1 MMTSKV
7 RIFMSL
13 VLVSLLLSACASQS
27 NTKPTPSSGP
37 VTAAATATQAPP
49 TTMPTPAVK
58 PLVVLIDN
66 DEGPITPANYNTF
79 IGRWLVGWVYDS
91 LYILNPDNTPV
102 PDLATSATASGDGL
116 TWTITL
122 RKGVMW
128 HDGQPLTSKDVV
140 FSLDF
145 LKKAGRD
152 NGLSAVTSMEANGD
166 LGVTLHLS
174 QPQPFFLADGLAAN
188 YIMPEHIW
196 NTQTPTSGTL
206 SQFQG
211 MIGTGAYKLTKV
223 EPGQF
228 YTFDANPDYFRGVP
242 TVKQIIAKIV
252 TDRTQQFDQLKSG
265 EADAV
270 ESSVPPALVA
280 DLESNPDIKLA
291 HGADFFNYILYTNGS
306 RKPFDNPVVR
316 AAIAKAIDTQTLINT
331 VLVGQ
336 GVQLPLNWYH
346 PDLPWA
352 INIPHIYDPAA
363 ATKAFESAGLVDKDG
378 DGVRELNGKN
388 TDFGILCDVN
398 NPVEVRA
405 TELIVGWLKA
415 VGIGSHQVCQDI
427 NTSVSE
433 IWPNFV
439 AVAKPNYDMAIWGWS
454 STPQVQRGFI
464 QIMTNCD
471 FGGLGRFNLTGICDP
486 TLDKLVAQ
494 FKTNIDPTRTEEL
507 SVLIQERFAEN
518 LPWSPLMSPGGNFAY
533 RPASYNGWVYTR
545 GTGIVPVWSFLPAG
559 AQNLP

>member
-1 MMTSKV
+1 MNSRL
-7 RIFMSL
+7 RIFSGL
-13 VLVSLLLSACASQS
+13 ILLSMILSACASQS
-27 NTKPTPSSGP
+27 TPTPFPSAAP
-37 VTAAATATQAPP
+37 ATAAPSPITPAAP
-49 TTMPTPAVK
+49 TTAPSPAPK

-79 IGRWLVGWVYDS
+79 IGRWLVGWVYDG
-91 LYILNPDNTPV
+91 LYVLDPNDQPV
-102 PDLATSATASGDGL
+102 PNLATSAKSSDDGL

-122 RKGVMW
+122 RSGVKW
-128 HDGQPLTSKDVV
+128 HDGQPFTSKDVL
-140 FSLDF
+140 FSYDF

-152 NGLSAVTSMEANGD
+152 NGLSAVTSMDASGD
-166 LGVTLHLS
+166 LGVILHLS

-196 NTQTPTSGTL
+196 SAQTPTSGTL

-211 MIGTGAYKLTKV
+211 LIGTGAYKLTKV

-228 YTFDANPDYFRGVP
+228 YTFDANPDYFRGAP
-242 TVKQIIAKIV
+242 TVSQIIAKIV

-270 ESSVPPALVA
+270 ESSVPPAFVA

-306 RKPFDNPVVR
+306 RKPFNNPLVR
-316 AAIAKAIDTQTLINT
+316 QAIAKAIDTQTLIQT

-352 INIPHIYDPAA
+352 INIPHIYDPVAA
-363 ATKAFESAGLVDKDG
+363 GKALDAAGVVDQNG
-378 DGVRELNGKN
+378 DGIRDFGGKN

-415 VGIGSHQVCQDI
+415 VGLGAHSVCQDI

-486 TLDKLVAQ
+486 TLDKLVTE

-533 RPASYNGWVYTR
+533 RPAAYSGWVYTR
-545 GTGIVPVWSFLPAG
+545 GTGIVPIWSFLPAS
-559 AQNLP
+559 AQTLP